1 MTSKGSP
8 SEINI
13 SRAYHD
19 KELELIWLENK
30 RPAVY
35 ESGILHG
42 FNCLCCQK
50 IPKDSNIP
58 KKPKHGRKAEVAR
71 V

>member
-1 MTSKGSP
+1 MTSNSSS

-30 RPAVY
+30 TPAVY

-42 FNCLCCQK
+42 FNCLCCSRV
-50 IPKDSNIP
+50 PKQSIIRN
-58 KKPKHGRKAEVAR
+58 KSKHGRKAEVHR
-71 V
+71 K